1 MTIWLPELPRGKGP
15 VYRALADAVEQAVEA
30 GVLGAGSRLPP
41 QRVLAR
47 SLGVTV
53 MTVTRAY
60 REAAR
65 RGLVEATVGR
75 GSFVRRPGAGPPGQE
90 ADLATN
96 VVQGPDLGRPGPAL
110 AAAVAAGVAAAAY
123 RPPSGSERHRS
134 AGAAWLARSGLAVR
148 PDQVQVT
155 VGAQH
160 GLFLALAALTRPGDA
175 VLAEELTYHGLRG
188 VARLLHLR
196 LEAVRLD
203 RSGLDP
209 EDLARAARRARARVC
224 VCLPNFQNPTGTVMP
239 LARRREVVE
248 VARRRDLT
256 LIEDD
261 VYGFLLPAPPPPLAA
276 LAPERTFHAT
286 GTSKSL
292 SPALRVGYLVAPD
305 AYRDALAG
313 LIGAT
318 VWGASA
324 PAAEIVASWIEQG
337 VADRIVAHKRSLV
350 DVRQRAARRALKGLR
365 GASHPASP
373 HLWVPVPPR
382 WPAEELVAAA
392 GAQGIRLLGPSAFWL
407 RAGPAPAAVRVCLGA
422 APDAATLEGALV
434 RLRALA
440 AGAPSQPAPIV

>member
-1 MTIWLPELPRGKGP
+1 M
-15 VYRALADAVEQAVEA
+15 YRALADAIEQAVDA

-41 QRVLAR
+41 QRALAR

-60 REAAR
+60 GEAAR

-75 GSFVRRPGAGPPGQE
+75 GSFVRRPGPGVPARG

-96 VVQGPDLGRPGPAL
+96 VVQGPDLGRVAPAL
-110 AAAVAAGVAAAAY
+110 AAAVAAGVAAADY

-134 AGAAWLARSGLAVR
+134 AGAAWLARGGLSVR
-148 PDQVQVT
+148 PEQVLVT

-160 GLFLALAALTRPGDA
+160 ALFVALAALTRPGDA

-188 VARLLHLR
+188 IAQLLHLR
-196 LEAVRLD
+196 LLPVALD
-203 RSGLDP
+203 RAGLDP
-209 EDLARAARRARARVC
+209 ADLDRVTRRTRARVC

-239 LARRREVVE
+239 LGRRREIVA
-248 VARRRDLT
+248 VARRRDLS
-256 LIEDD
+256 LVEDD

-276 LAPERTFHAT
+276 LAPERTLHMT

-305 AYRDALAG
+305 AHRESLAG

-324 PAAEIVASWIEQG
+324 PAAEIVASWIEHG
-337 VADRIVAHKRSLV
+337 VADRIVHHKRALV
-350 DVRQRAARRALKGLR
+350 ETRQRAARRALAGLPA
-365 GASHPASP
+365 ASHPASP
-373 HLWVPVPPR
+373 HLWIPVPAPWR
-382 WPAEELVAAA
+382 PDELVAAA
-392 GAQGIRLLGPSAFWL
+392 AAEGIKLLGPSTFWL
-407 RAGPAPAAVRVCLGA
+407 RAERPPAAVRACLGA
-422 APDAATLEGALV
+422 APDAGTLEAALARV
-434 RLRALA
+434 RALA
-440 AGAPSQPAPIV
+440 TGAPSQPAPIV